1 MNAFRYHKILIAWLL
16 LSPGGLMFGQVSQ
29 RSSPQFVFK
38 HILSENISLEK
49 GLSQNSVYSLAEDNE
64 GLIWIGTWDGLN
76 VYDGYNFKIF
86 GKEHGLS
93 NETIRT
99 LHLSGRQLWIG
110 TENGLNRMDMESR
123 KIDVF
128 YAIENDTNSLTNN
141 WVNHIYEDLSGRIW
155 ISTKS
160 GISEYLPETETFRR
174 IFSRENSNP
183 LRSNQFNMICQDS
196 LRNYWLATHYGL
208 VHYENNTGTISRYF
222 HKPGDR
228 NSLPDNQVNR
238 IAADEFGNVWAGTKK
253 GLVLYNKKNERI
265 QHHFNGIDLNEQ
277 IGSVEIRSLVYE
289 PSVGLWVGTGGY
301 GLYFLDY
308 KTNTFTSFRH
318 DNSRIYSLSDNRI
331 QHIMI
336 DSQGIIWAGTFNGLN
351 IIDRKAPRF
360 RLYRNKTGE
369 TNTLANNAVWDFL
382 ETNTGHV
389 WIATDDGISI
399 LDKTND
405 RYQHL
410 KHLPDN
416 PNSLPGKLIR
426 SLYQDKE
433 GFIWIGTRDKGLS
446 RFDPKVG
453 KFVHYYHIESDTGSL
468 SNDYVLNIIEDRNGF
483 LWVATENGL
492 NRLSKANGRF
502 KRYFQGKETGSL
514 AHNHIYDLLLDRNG
528 QLWVASADGLMLY
541 DAGADQFKTFRVNSN
556 DKPIQ
561 AHNTNKFLSVMQDSK
576 GMFWLGTRGGGLV
589 RFNPETT
596 EFSQFV
602 EEDGLAQ
609 NLVYG
614 LVEDYNG
621 NLWITTNRGLSRF
634 NPLDYTFTNYDAND
648 GLQSNEFNLNALLI
662 ASDGEL
668 FVGGMNGFN
677 CFFPEDILQN
687 PLPPRLLITAF
698 RKFNIDQPFRP
709 KDGDVVKLSYDDNFF
724 SFEFAALD
732 FRSPMK
738 NKYRFKLE
746 NYDDGWIERAADKR
760 YAEYSRVKPGNYNFR
775 VTASNS
781 DGYWNHEGIN
791 ITIIIQPPWWASWW
805 FRIST
810 IMLVTILI
818 YLIIQLRMRVL
829 HRKHEREKEWLS
841 LEKKMFELE
850 QKALQLQMNPHFLF
864 NSLNSI
870 QSFVVNSDIN
880 NAIHYLSKFS
890 QLMRK
895 ILSNSGE
902 SFITLR
908 DEVQALELYLDIE
921 KLRFMDKFEYKIIM
935 DPEID
940 DEFVEIPP
948 MILQPYVENAI
959 IHGLMHSPKKGVLT
973 ITFSV
978 SGSDILCVIQDDGIG
993 REKADEIRKQSDIRR
1008 RSRGMLITGERLA
1021 ILNQYSEQHYEVK
1034 VVDLKDENGHATGT
1048 RVEITLHN
1056 KE

>member
-1 MNAFRYHKILIAWLL
+1 MHAFRYHKILIIWLL
-16 LSPGGLMFGQVSQ
+16 LTPVGLIFGQTSQ
-29 RSSPQFVFK
+29 RTSQQYVFK

-49 GLSQNSVYSLAEDNE
+49 GLSQNSVYSLAEDTE

-76 VYDGYNFKIF
+76 VYDGYSFKIF
-86 GKEHGLS
+86 GKENGLS
-93 NETIRT
+93 NETIRA
-99 LHLSGRQLWIG
+99 LHFSGKYLWIG

-123 KIDVF
+123 KVEVF
-128 YAIENDTNSLTNN
+128 YAVENDTTSLTSN
-141 WVNHIYEDLSGRIW
+141 WINHIYEDHSGRIW
-155 ISTKS
+155 ISTIR
-160 GISEYLPETETFRR
+160 GFNEYLPKTETFRQL
-174 IFSRENSNP
+174 FSRENTNP
-183 LRSNQFNMICQDS
+183 LRSNHFNMIAQDS
-196 LRNYWLATHYGL
+196 LSNYWLATNYGL
-208 VHYENNTGTISRYF
+208 VHYDNSSTKITRFF
-222 HKPGDR
+222 HKPGDK

-253 GLVLYNKKNERI
+253 GLVVYNKKNDRI

-308 KTNTFTSFRH
+308 KTNTLTSFRH
-318 DNSRIYSLSDNRI
+318 DNSKIYSLSDNRI
-331 QHIMI
+331 QHLMI

-360 RLYRNKTGE
+360 RLYRNKPE
-369 TNTLANNAVWDFL
+369 EANTLANNAVWDFL
-382 ETNTGHV
+382 ETNTGHI

-399 LDKTND
+399 LDKSND
-405 RYQHL
+405 SYQHM

-433 GFIWIGTRDKGLS
+433 GNIWIGTRDKGLS
-446 RFDPKVG
+446 CFDPKAG

-468 SNDYVLNIIEDRNGF
+468 SNDYVLNIAEDKNGF

-492 NRLSKANGRF
+492 NRLNKTSGRF
-502 KRYFQGKETGSL
+502 KRYFQGKEAGSL
-514 AHNHIYDLLLDRNG
+514 SHNHIYDLLLDRNE

-541 DAGADQFKTFRVNSN
+541 DPIADQFSTFRVNSDN
-556 DKPIQ
+556 KTSHSQ
-561 AHNTNKFLSVMQDSK
+561 NANKFLSVMEDSR
-576 GMFWLGTRGGGLV
+576 GHFWLGTRGGGLAG
-589 RFNPETT
+589 FNPQTHTFSILT
-596 EFSQFV
+596 EN
-602 EEDGLAQ
+602 EGLAD

-614 LVEDYNG
+614 LVEDHNG
-621 NLWITTNRGLSRF
+621 HLWITTNRGLSRS
-634 NPLDYTFTNYDAND
+634 NPFDLTFTNYDAND
-648 GLQSNEFNLNALLI
+648 GLQSNEFNLNAHLRS
-662 ASDGEL
+662 SDGDL
-668 FVGGMNGFN
+668 FMGGMNGFN
-677 CFFPEDILQN
+677 IFFPDEILQN
-687 PLPPRLLITAF
+687 PLAPRILITAF

-709 KDGDVVKLSYDDNFF
+709 KNGDVVTLHYDDNFF

-732 FRSPMK
+732 FRSPTK
-738 NKYRFKLE
+738 NKYRYKLE
-746 NYDDGWIERAADKR
+746 NYDDGWIERNADKR
-760 YAEYSRVKPGNYNFR
+760 YAEYSRVKPGKYVFR

-805 FRIST
+805 FRISA
-810 IMLVTILI
+810 ILLIIILV
-818 YLIIQLRMRVL
+818 YLIIQLRMRAL

-921 KLRFMDKFEYKIIM
+921 KLRFMDKFEYQIIM
-935 DPEID
+935 DPSID

-959 IHGLMHSPKKGVLT
+959 IHGLMHSPKKGKLT
-973 ITFSV
+973 ISFSV

-1034 VVDLKDENGHATGT
+1034 VFDLKDENGHATGT